1 VDTDGRKVYLFATT
15 LPMGDGTTTSYSL
28 TATHTFIVVTREG
41 DKSPNYYAYGGTG
54 ALSGQLGKREY
65 TQDEKVY
72 TDYFTGKENSNL
84 KNAIEVPVPDGMK
97 SAEFDNKVMQTAN
110 SYGNNENVTYGIT
123 GLGKTTG
130 NCNTSTS
137 TILAK
142 SGVNS
147 ETLSDIKSQ
156 IKGTSWGFGN
166 IKPWTAQEQNEVSPQ
181 PKVTIPLKLDNSIP
195 VAVKDNTT
203 VVQ

>member
-1 VDTDGRKVYLFATT
+1 
-15 LPMGDGTTTSYSL
+15 
-28 TATHTFIVVTREG
+28 
-41 DKSPNYYAYGGTG
+41 
-54 ALSGQLGKREY
+54 
-65 TQDEKVY
+65 
-72 TDYFTGKENSNL
+72 
-84 KNAIEVPVPDGMK
+84 MK

-181 PKVTIPLKLDNSIP
+181 QKVTIPLKLDNSIP

-203 VVQ
+203 VVR